1 MMKEEFEKLAGYE
14 VTMDNYLK
22 IIEPMYLATDLSK
35 HEFVKML
42 NPKALAAPKVKTKN
56 IKKMR
61 VRNRSGQSTTPNG
74 CYYYIQYVELVDID
88 IRTGKFIVKPLTDE
102 ELCKISSEG
111 YDLNYNYEFDFD
123 YLQCVDDQK
132 KPIKLFWFE

>member
-61 VRNRSGQSTTPNG
+61 VRNRSGQSTTDRKS
-74 CYYYIQYVELVDID
+74 VV
-88 IRTGKFIVKPLTDE
+88 
-102 ELCKISSEG
+102 
-111 YDLNYNYEFDFD
+111 
-123 YLQCVDDQK
+123 
-132 KPIKLFWFE
+132 